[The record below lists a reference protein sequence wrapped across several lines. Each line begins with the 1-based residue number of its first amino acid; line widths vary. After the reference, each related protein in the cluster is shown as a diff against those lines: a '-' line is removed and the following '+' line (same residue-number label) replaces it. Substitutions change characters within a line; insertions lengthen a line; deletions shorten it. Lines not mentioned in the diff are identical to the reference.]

1 MSALGQL
8 ELFPRRREA
17 WCGETLVSLC
27 EHERALS
34 KMVEG
39 VTTPRAREILTACL
53 EDLRAEIARRTQA
66 PSDTEA

>member
-1 MSALGQL
+1 LSALGQL
-8 ELFPRRREA
+8 ELFPRRRDA
-17 WCGETLVSLC
+17 WAGETLVSLHDN
-27 EHERALS
+27 EKHLS

-39 VTTPRAREILTACL
+39 VTTPRAREILTRCL